1 MISTFY
7 SGIDI
12 VFGDM
17 LKVYCTSNHSTNALY
32 NLVDEEEY
40 NDCTLPIYE
49 EHIEIGNKKNF
60 CITIKINSLFKT
72 A

>member
-17 LKVYCTSNHSTNALY
+17 LKVYCTSNHSTYALY
-32 NLVDEEEY
+32 NLMDEEEY
-40 NDCTLPIYE
+40 NDCTLPTYE
-49 EHIEIGNKKNF
+49 EHIEIGNQKR
-60 CITIKINSLFKT
+60 ILYHYQNSIVI
-72 A
+72 

>member
-17 LKVYCTSNHSTNALY
+17 LKVYCTSDQSTYALY
-32 NLVDEEEY
+32 NLLDEEEY
-40 NDCTLPIYE
+40 NDCTLPTYE
-49 EHIEIGNKKNF
+49 EHIEIGNRKEF
-60 CITIKINSLFKT
+60 CITIKINTLFKT
-72 A
+72 V

>member
-12 VFGDM
+12 VFGDL
-17 LKVYCTSNHSTNALY
+17 LKVYCTSNYSTYALY

-40 NDCTLPIYE
+40 NDCTFPLYGD
-49 EHIEIGNKKNF
+49 HIEIGNKN
-60 CITIKINSLFKT
+60 
-72 A
+72 